1 MQKTIL
7 PQHRTGAKLMIKRLV
22 LSFSLIFTLGLGLWA
37 YKTNYESRAA
47 QLRVESINKQIDH
60 ERYQIKTLN
69 AEWEFLNRPER
80 LRKLVQYY
88 FDELRLIPI
97 SPQNF
102 ISFDRMTNLND
113 IYIKTTKVGNIK
125 SKKEKKD

>member
-1 MQKTIL
+1 
-7 PQHRTGAKLMIKRLV
+7 MIKRLGFI
-22 LSFSLIFTLGLGLWA
+22 LSLIFTLGLGLWA

-47 QLRVESINKQIDH
+47 QLRVVSINKQIDYQ
-60 ERYQIKTLN
+60 RNQIKTLN

-80 LRKLVQYY
+80 LRKLVEYY

-102 ISFDRMTNLND
+102 ISYDKIND
-113 IYIKTTKVGNIK
+113 VNNMASKTKKSTNIK
-125 SKKEKKD
+125 IKKD